1 MSGGNTWGKR
11 YTKQRRWQCKGPE
24 VVVFQACLKNNK
36 EASIITDLMLL
47 MNVLQK
53 GFFWFMLLFCLF
65 VCKGCF
71 CFDFTRI
78 EKDNYATGRSLLVLR
93 P

>member
-24 VVVFQACLKNNK
+24 VVVFQVCLKNNK

-53 GFFWFMLLFCLF
+53 GFLGL
-65 VCKGCF
+65 CF
-71 CFDFTRI
+71 CSACLCI
-78 EKDNYATGRSLLVLR
+78 KDAFVLTLQELKKITMQLVEVC
-93 P
+93 